1 MRKICPLSQYCDVK
15 ETSKSVI
22 KQHLNI
28 FQKYPVMSLYGY
40 IPALITAVLMAVT
53 MYLVFTILPSIG
65 SARTKG
71 NSGHIS
77 LKPSDVILNLSRESA
92 PVKGSRYTE
101 PYESGEVARGS
112 YNNFVR
118 VQYYV
123 IVLLFILF
131 DVDMALLLPWAFQF
145 KTLGL
150 YPFIETIIFILMPM
164 TAVFYAF
171 RKGYMRW
178 IK

>member
-1 MRKICPLSQYCDVK
+1 ML
-15 ETSKSVI
+15 
-22 KQHLNI
+22 
-28 FQKYPVMSLYGY
+28 LYGY
-40 IPALITAVLMAVT
+40 IPALITLVLMAAG
-53 MYLVFTILPSIG
+53 MYLVFNILPSISG
-65 SARTKG
+65 ARTKPKG
-71 NSGHIS
+71 SHIS
-77 LKPSDVILNLSRESA
+77 LKPSDILYNLSRESA

-123 IVLLFILF
+123 IILLFILF

-150 YPFIETIIFILMPM
+150 IPFIETIIFILMPM

>member
-1 MRKICPLSQYCDVK
+1 ML
-15 ETSKSVI
+15 
-22 KQHLNI
+22 
-28 FQKYPVMSLYGY
+28 LYGY
-40 IPALITAVLMAVT
+40 IPAIITLILLVLA
-53 MYLVFTILPSIG
+53 MYLVFTILPALSQ
-65 SARTKG
+65 ARTKADR
-71 NSGHIS
+71 NKIY
-77 LKPSDVILNLSRESA
+77 LKPSDVIRELAKESS
-92 PVKGSRYTE
+92 PVKGSNYTE

-131 DVDMALLLPWAFQF
+131 DVDMALLLPWAFDF
-145 KTLGL
+145 KALGF
-150 YPFIETIIFILMPM
+150 YDFMETIIFILMPL
-164 TAVFYAF
+164 TAVLYAF